1 VTVFSEGGNMKKAAV
16 ALVLILAS
24 LALVACGGS
33 DDDSSSTTTTETTQE
48 SNAGG
53 GEAAGKSAGSAT
65 AIAFEADPNGGLA
78 YTSDKVTAKAGKD
91 TIDFTNP
98 QPLMHDVAIE
108 DSSGETV
115 AKTDTVAE
123 GSDSATAELKPGTYT
138 FFCTVPG
145 HREAGMEGTLTV
157 K

>member
-1 VTVFSEGGNMKKAAV
+1 MKKVAV
-16 ALVLILAS
+16 AVVMVLAA

-33 DDDSSSTTTTETTQE
+33 SDSSSTEAAPSTESSSE
-48 SNAGG
+48 GGGAGAGG
-53 GEAAGKSAGSAT
+53 GEAEGGSEGSA
-65 AIAFEADPNGGLA
+65 AAVDFEAASSGLA
-78 YTSDKVTAKAGKD
+78 YTTKSATAEAGKV

-98 QPLMHDVAIE
+98 QPVPHDVAIE
-108 DSSGETV
+108 DSSGEVIAETEELS
-115 AKTDTVAE
+115 E
-123 GSDSATAELKPGTYT
+123 GSASANANLKPGTYT

>member
-1 VTVFSEGGNMKKAAV
+1 MKKAAV
-16 ALVLILAS
+16 ALLFVLAA

-33 DDDSSSTTTTETTQE
+33 DSTSSESAPAETTTENE
-48 SNAGG
+48 AGG
-53 GEAAGKSAGSAT
+53 GAEAEGGTEGSAAAVDFEAASS
-65 AIAFEADPNGGLA
+65 GLA
-78 YTSDKVTAKAGKD
+78 YTAKSAEAEAGEV

-98 QPLMHDVAIE
+98 QAVPHDVAIE
-108 DSSGETV
+108 DSGGEVIAETEQL
-115 AKTDTVAE
+115 TE
-123 GSDSATAELKPGTYT
+123 GSDSTTANLKPGTYT